1 MKTQQRLAIAG
12 QSGRNVSSASL
23 LPWTLNIQL
32 ESVVCCSLAGPDV
45 EKIFETI
52 PDNGKEKDHV
62 VAATKLTEY
71 FAPKKNIMYEIHL
84 FRKAQQ
90 RQGETIDQ
98 FYTRLCQ
105 NLPMKSMK

>member
-1 MKTQQRLAIAG
+1 MDIKDTTRT
-12 QSGRNVSSASL
+12 RSL
-23 LPWTLNIQL
+23 LLY
-32 ESVVCCSLAGPDV
+32 LAGPDV

-52 PDNGKEKDHV
+52 PDNGEEKDHD

-98 FYTRLCQ
+98 FYTRLYQ
-105 NLPMKSMK
+105 LAR